1 MFLKQT
7 LILSY
12 VYIYFS
18 TIKRI
23 FPRSRLRLRQNC
35 NVLEYLRNFI
45 YLISRNEA
53 WRNLELSIII
63 SCCRAFDRRFR
74 ARAILPIE
82 GCVGIG
88 ESMERNS
95 GSRVLNPYKYPMVRT
110 AFPFERCN
118 HRERGVPRTK
128 FLSPRQT
135 PFQTRLLASSRILLF
150 FSGGKEK
157 TQAHFV
163 TQLENNCA
171 RLYVYNSF

>member
-35 NVLEYLRNFI
+35 NILEYLRNFI

-53 WRNLELSIII
+53 WRNMELSIIII

-95 GSRVLNPYKYPMVRT
+95 GSRVLNPYKYPMVRLSRSNAVT
-110 AFPFERCN
+110 IGNEASHERN
-118 HRERGVPRTK
+118 FFLRDKHLSKRG
-128 FLSPRQT
+128 
-135 PFQTRLLASSRILLF
+135 SSSLPGFF
-150 FSGGKEK
+150 FSSAEERKK
-157 TQAHFV
+157 RRRT
-163 TQLENNCA
+163 
-171 RLYVYNSF
+171 S